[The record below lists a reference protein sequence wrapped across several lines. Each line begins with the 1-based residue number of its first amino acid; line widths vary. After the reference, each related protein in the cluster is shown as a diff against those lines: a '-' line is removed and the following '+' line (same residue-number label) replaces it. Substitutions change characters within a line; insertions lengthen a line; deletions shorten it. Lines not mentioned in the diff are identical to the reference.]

1 MKFPAIPIH
10 YRHWPLGMAVAVLGL
25 LTTWLLA
32 QQQVRSVVAISEARF
47 LQEARAFSDA
57 LAQRMA
63 THTEIVNGLRS
74 LFMVNPV
81 LSHADFER
89 AARELDVR
97 QRYPGV
103 RNLAF
108 TRYVTV

>member
-1 MKFPAIPIH
+1 MVFTGNPLRH
-10 YRHWPLGMAVAVLGL
+10 RHWLLGFAVAIAGL
-25 LTTWLLA
+25 LTTLWLA
-32 QQQVRSVVAISEARF
+32 QQQARSVATISEARF

-81 LSHADFER
+81 LSR
-89 AARELDVR
+89 AEFLSVPPANWMCASAT
-97 QRYPGV
+97 PGCATL
-103 RNLAF
+103 RLPAM
-108 TRYVTV
+108 

>member
-57 LAQRMA
+57 
-63 THTEIVNGLRS
+63 
-74 LFMVNPV
+74 
-81 LSHADFER
+81 
-89 AARELDVR
+89 
-97 QRYPGV
+97 
-103 RNLAF
+103 
-108 TRYVTV
+108 

>member
-81 LSHADFER
+81 LSR
-89 AARELDVR
+89 AEFLSVPPANWMCASAT
-97 QRYPGV
+97 PGCATL
-103 RNLAF
+103 RLPAM
-108 TRYVTV
+108 